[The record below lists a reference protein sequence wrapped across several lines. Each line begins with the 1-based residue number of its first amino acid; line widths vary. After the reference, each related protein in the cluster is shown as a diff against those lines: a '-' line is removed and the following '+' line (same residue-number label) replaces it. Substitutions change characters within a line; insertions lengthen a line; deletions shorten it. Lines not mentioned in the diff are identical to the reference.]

1 MVQLW
6 NLDFYV
12 YEISI
17 SIIYIL
23 ITKKK
28 LKGEYYYM
36 SKRVQLSNLVEAIE
50 IGMISVTK
58 ARSETKVSMDITDV
72 DQIEPKRFIESIDLL
87 NKTIFG
93 DSIDFFYKFT
103 EEHTMNIECK
113 IRNVYMEECFYAECS
128 IKDGISSEDVN
139 AKFRETIF
147 DRMDKKLKTC

>member
-72 DQIEPKRFIESIDLL
+72 DQI
-87 NKTIFG
+87 
-93 DSIDFFYKFT
+93 Y
-103 EEHTMNIECK
+103 
-113 IRNVYMEECFYAECS
+113 
-128 IKDGISSEDVN
+128 
-139 AKFRETIF
+139 
-147 DRMDKKLKTC
+147 